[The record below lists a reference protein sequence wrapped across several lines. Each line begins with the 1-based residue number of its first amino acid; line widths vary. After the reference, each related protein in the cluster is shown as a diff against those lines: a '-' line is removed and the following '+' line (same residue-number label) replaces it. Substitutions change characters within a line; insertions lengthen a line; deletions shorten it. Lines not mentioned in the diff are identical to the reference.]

1 MDTRIGIAS
10 NDVEARDLGGGVVIF
25 DSAIS
30 FDFEEVVR
38 ICEEQISSERKD
50 MYVPGVDPET
60 GKQAFVN
67 KSGYLYTKN
76 GVSRMP
82 RRGSMLHSTGGEEIR
97 SFFSE
102 VERIKDEYLLKYM
115 TLFPLA
121 YKNIWW
127 KVKGHLVS
135 YSAEKGGDFLGQ
147 HSDTS
152 ADYAYGYPHPS
163 SQLATKNT
171 LSCVVYLNEDFD
183 GGHHYF
189 NYLDIDIIP
198 KIGSIIM
205 FPSNF
210 IAAHEITPVTR
221 GTRYSY
227 LGWYS
232 HGSPNNELNEHIV
245 DPNDD
250 PDVASR
256 ATNVYMPELRINFR
270 RHLEKIGFD
279 RNSYAYQLVST
290 MHGQKIED

>member
-1 MDTRIGIAS
+1 MGLMS
-10 NDVEARDLGGGVVIF
+10 NDVAAVDLGGGVVLF
-25 DSAIS
+25 ESAIS
-30 FDFEEVVR
+30 FDSEKVVLL
-38 ICEEQISSERKD
+38 CEQQIQSERKD
-50 MYVPGVDPET
+50 MYVSGVDPET
-60 GKQAFVN
+60 GKEAFVN
-67 KSGYLYTKN
+67 KSGYLYNKT
-76 GVSRMP
+76 GVTRMP
-82 RRGSMLHSTGGEEIR
+82 RRGSMLHSTGSKEIR
-97 SFFSE
+97 EFFAE
-102 VERIKDEYLLKYM
+102 VENIKDDYLLKYM
-115 TLFPLA
+115 TKFPLA

-189 NYLDIDIIP
+189 NYLDIDIVP
-198 KIGSIIM
+198 KTGSIIM

-210 IAAHEITPVTR
+210 IAAHEITPVTK

-232 HGSPNNELNEHIV
+232 HGSPNESLNESIV
-245 DPNDD
+245 DPNNDQEL
-250 PDVASR
+250 AAR
-256 ATNVYMPELRINFR
+256 ATNVYLPNLRTNFKQ
-270 RHLEKIGFD
+270 HLEKIGID
-279 RNSYAYQLVST
+279 KSSYAYQLVST
-290 MHGQKIED
+290 MHGQKIEE

>member
-1 MDTRIGIAS
+1 MSSKIHLSS
-10 NDVEARDLGGGVVIF
+10 NGVEAVDLGGGVVMF
-25 DSAIS
+25 ESAIS
-30 FDFEEVVR
+30 FDSSTVVDL
-38 ICEEQISSERKD
+38 CEKQILSEQKD
-50 MYVPGVDPET
+50 MYVPGIDPET
-60 GKQAFVN
+60 GNKAFIN
-67 KSGYLYTKN
+67 RSGYVYDKY
-76 GVSRMP
+76 GVTRMP
-82 RRGSMLHSTGGEEIR
+82 RRGSMLHSNGSPEIR
-97 SFFSE
+97 QFFAD
-102 VERIKDEYLLKYM
+102 VENIKDEYLLKYM
-115 TLFPLA
+115 TKFPLA

-135 YSAEKGGDFLGQ
+135 YSADKGGDFLGQ

-171 LSCVVYLNEDFD
+171 VSCVVYLNEDFD

-189 NYLDIDIIP
+189 NYLDIDIVP

-232 HGSPNNELNEHIV
+232 HGSPNEALNESIV
-245 DPNDD
+245 DPQID
-250 PDVASR
+250 PELASR
-256 ATNVYMPELRINFR
+256 ATNVYLPNLRSDFKA
-270 RHLEKIGFD
+270 HLDKIGID
-279 RNSYAYQLVST
+279 KTSYVYQLVST